1 MATAKTQAAPNPTVK
16 AYQDKISAEVQESKA
31 RLQQVE
37 AKAKEKKAQ
46 ADIATIKTLRTAQ
59 EYIDRKVA
67 DLKTTHAANMS
78 RAKADIDA
86 DVATFKA
93 SVDRLTASVKGQSS
107 KK

>member
-1 MATAKTQAAPNPTVK
+1 MATAKTQAAPSPTLR
-16 AYQDKISAEVQESKA
+16 AYQDKISAQVQESKA
-31 RLQQVE
+31 RLQQLE

-46 ADIATIKTLRTAQ
+46 ADIATIDTLNTAQ

-67 DLKTTHAANMS
+67 DLKTTHAANIS

-93 SVDRLTASVKGQSS
+93 SVDRLTASFKGQSS